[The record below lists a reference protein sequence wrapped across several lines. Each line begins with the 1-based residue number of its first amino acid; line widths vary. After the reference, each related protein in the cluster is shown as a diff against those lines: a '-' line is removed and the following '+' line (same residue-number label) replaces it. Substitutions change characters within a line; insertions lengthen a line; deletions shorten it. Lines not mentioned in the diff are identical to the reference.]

1 MDNSVSNSVSG
12 SEDVIGIIARD
23 GTGFLSRVKAFQQAR
38 ESHDKSLKALQLG
51 QHTKQQEVEAVEKI
65 LADAR
70 RRGDEVVVEVT
81 AAAKASAARI
91 VGEANAKKS
100 AVEAEI
106 AQLRRDTEAWVRQA
120 KADVAGKLERLRAA
134 MRAAE

>member
-51 QHTKQQEVEAVEKI
+51 QHTKPQEIEAVEKI

-70 RRGDEVVVEVT
+70 RRGDEIVAEVT

-91 VGEANAKKS
+91 VAEANAKKS
-100 AVEAEI
+100 AAEAEI
-106 AQLRRDTEAWVRQA
+106 AQLRRDAEAWVREA
-120 KADVAGKLERLRAA
+120 KAEVAAKLERLRAA